1 MLPIFP
7 LPKTHFP
14 ESEAMTRLKPRSL
27 QIRGMIH
34 ESFVNLRSI
43 MASIPGFR
51 NAHTQQR
58 GKTHTGLICT
68 AMTKK
73 RQNTALSLSEQM
85 HGLRAFADSET
96 VLITMQRHL
105 NRGYTWQSSLFVSDG

>member
-1 MLPIFP
+1 
-7 LPKTHFP
+7 
-14 ESEAMTRLKPRSL
+14 MTLLTQPFLLIK
-27 QIRGMIH
+27 GMIH

-43 MASIPGFR
+43 MASIPGFL
-51 NAHTQQR
+51 NAHTQKR
-58 GKTHTGLICT
+58 GKTPTGLICT

-85 HGLRAFADSET
+85 HGLRVFADSET

-105 NRGYTWQSSLFVSDG
+105 NRGYTLQLLSFVSGD

>member
-14 ESEAMTRLKPRSL
+14 ESEAMILLKQQYLR
-27 QIRGMIH
+27 IKGMIH
-34 ESFVNLRSI
+34 ESFANLRSP

-51 NAHTQQR
+51 NAHTQQKE
-58 GKTHTGLICT
+58 KTRIGRICT
-68 AMTKK
+68 AMTKR
-73 RQNTALSLSEQM
+73 RQNTVLSLSEQM

-96 VLITMQRHL
+96 ALIIMQRHL
-105 NRGYTWQSSLFVSDG
+105 SRGCTWQLSLFASDG

>member
-7 LPKTHFP
+7 LRKTHLP
-14 ESEAMTRLKPRSL
+14 ESEDMTLLKQLSL

-58 GKTHTGLICT
+58 GKTPTGLICT

-73 RQNTALSLSEQM
+73 RRNSALSLSGQM
-85 HGLRAFADSET
+85 PGLRVFADSET
-96 VLITMQRHL
+96 ALITMQRHL
-105 NRGYTWQSSLFVSDG
+105 NRGYTLQLLSFVSGD

>member
-7 LPKTHFP
+7 LQKTHFL
-14 ESEAMTRLKPRSL
+14 ESEDMILLRRPFLLIK
-27 QIRGMIH
+27 GMIH
-34 ESFVNLRSI
+34 ESFVNLRST

-51 NAHTQQR
+51 NAHTQQK
-58 GKTHTGLICT
+58 GKTPTGLICT

-85 HGLRAFADSET
+85 PGLRVFADSET
-96 VLITMQRHL
+96 ALITMQRHL
-105 NRGYTWQSSLFVSDG
+105 NRGYTLQLSSFVSDG

>member
-7 LPKTHFP
+7 LPKTRCL
-14 ESEAMTRLKPRSL
+14 ESEDMTLLKQQYL
-27 QIRGMIH
+27 QIKGMIH

-51 NAHTQQR
+51 NAHTQKKE
-58 GKTHTGLICT
+58 KTPTGRICT

-73 RQNTALSLSEQM
+73 RQNTALSLSEQTP
-85 HGLRAFADSET
+85 GLRAFVDSET
-96 VLITMQRHL
+96 DLITMQRHL
-105 NRGYTWQSSLFVSDG
+105 NRGCT

>member
-51 NAHTQQR
+51 NAHTQPK
-58 GKTHTGLICT
+58 GKTPTGLICT

-73 RQNTALSLSEQM
+73 RQNTALSLSEQTP
-85 HGLRAFADSET
+85 GLRAFVDSET
-96 VLITMQRHL
+96 DLITMQRHL
-105 NRGYTWQSSLFVSDG
+105 NRGCTLQLLSFASGG